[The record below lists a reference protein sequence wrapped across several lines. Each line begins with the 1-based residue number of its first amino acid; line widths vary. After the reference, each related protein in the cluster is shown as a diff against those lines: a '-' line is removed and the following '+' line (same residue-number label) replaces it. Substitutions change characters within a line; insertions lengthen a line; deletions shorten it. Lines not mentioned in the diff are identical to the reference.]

1 MEIVFSK
8 GFHDF
13 LSLSSIVHN
22 AAHLL
27 FLCIWPLPLNK
38 KGLSTLKSHYTT
50 GRRKKLVIS
59 FVYRNL
65 SPPSQNSLSA
75 LSFFLTF
82 AALTARRSLRTTGT
96 IVFYCGQMQ
105 SICSGKRAV
114 KSQEK
119 RRRHLRQVLG
129 RRSVNEKKQY
139 FSGSDTRTTIPRD
152 TRAIYKLGEKND

>member
-1 MEIVFSK
+1 MPA
-8 GFHDF
+8 
-13 LSLSSIVHN
+13 SSICQLIFIKIKIIAYSFVTFR
-22 AAHLL
+22 AAGIMRYLIRYPLPTKNTLFLL
-27 FLCIWPLPLNK
+27 FTKIF
-38 KGLSTLKSHYTT
+38 
-50 GRRKKLVIS
+50 RR
-59 FVYRNL
+59 
-65 SPPSQNSLSA
+65 PSQNSLSA
-75 LSFFLTF
+75 SFFLTF